1 MLTPELARLS
11 SWKLSALAVRFVIV
25 AAGLAVMLVPGHP
38 KPILVLAMLA
48 GIATAATSPDR
59 GGPAL
64 ALIAGIAGWFAG
76 SGAHGSPSFVRV
88 ACFAIAL
95 YLLLSSTA
103 LAAAVPVRARLE
115 PQAALRWAGRW
126 LLHVGLAAAFA
137 ALSYGIEASID
148 GYGSY
153 QIELA
158 GLLGVVAVVGCVVW
172 LFTRSP
178 R

>member
-1 MLTPELARLS
+1 MSRRRSVLAPELARLS
-11 SWKLSALAVRFVIV
+11 SWKPSALAVRLVIV

-38 KPILVLAMLA
+38 KPILVLAML
-48 GIATAATSPDR
+48 T
-59 GGPAL
+59 
-64 ALIAGIAGWFAG
+64 GIAGWFAG
-76 SGAHGSPSFVRV
+76 SGVHGSPSIVRV

-115 PQAALRWAGRW
+115 PQAALRWARRW